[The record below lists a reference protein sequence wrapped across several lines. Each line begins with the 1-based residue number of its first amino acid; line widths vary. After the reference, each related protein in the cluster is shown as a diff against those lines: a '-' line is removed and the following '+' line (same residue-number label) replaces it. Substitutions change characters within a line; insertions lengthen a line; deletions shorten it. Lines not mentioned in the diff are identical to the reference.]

1 MTKIALLFDSTY
13 GDTFY
18 KGIADAFTEFGVD
31 VFYVNVHGIE
41 TKFYDIC
48 KKIKFFNADLLIN
61 FNNFFPIE
69 YKKYLPKKILTID
82 VDTPE
87 NFINKDDFINDIKL
101 RKRYYSSIQSCYPQ
115 FLSKYF
121 PEIKKELYTTNTFW
135 LPPASN
141 FKNVN
146 LDFKRNIFF
155 VGTNWNYGLYDVFN
169 ATNINILK
177 LLYSYFENDY
187 SFSVTEI
194 AEKNGIKIPSYL
206 NDFSFKWNVS
216 GLRRVEF
223 LSMLVDLGLEVYGDR
238 WDLLKHNMD
247 LLKVV
252 KNKKILTPD
261 ELNYYYNSSK
271 ISVNFSHPQAISGFS
286 FRCLDIMASASC
298 ILTEWKPD
306 FEKIFGDSISKEV
319 QDVIFYSDKF
329 DLREKA
335 KYLLSHED
343 FRLRCVKECNQA
355 IEKNG
360 RWVHRIEQIL
370 KYFGILNHQVK
381 AKGKVLNYNKWLYL
395 NDCKE
400 SREKLVNKENSNFLS
415 SRFFYN
421 FGDVIYF
428 YGPNNNSLN
437 YIVSGFSNSENNF
450 TWSSAF
456 NSELFFDLSMN
467 KVFLNKIKIMID
479 YISFCDNQDVIIF
492 VNSIKVAEL
501 NFNNSHKIE
510 FEVPID
516 CIQDGKLS
524 LLFFFPGA
532 VIPADTSPESLDVRR
547 ISVAFKKMQ
556 LINFEG

>member
-13 GDTFY
+13 GDSFY
-18 KGIADAFTEFGVD
+18 KGIAEAFTEFGVE
-31 VFYVNVHGIE
+31 VFYVNIHGIE
-41 TKFYDIC
+41 SKFFDIC
-48 KKIKFFNADLLIN
+48 HKIKFFKADLLIN

-87 NFINKDDFINDIKL
+87 NFINKDDFINDMKL
-101 RKRYYSSIQSCYPQ
+101 HKRYYASIQSCYPQ

-121 PEIKKELYTTNTFW
+121 PEIKKETYKTNTFW

-169 ATNINILK
+169 ETNTNILK
-177 LLYSYFENDY
+177 LLYSYFDKDY
-187 SFSVTEI
+187 SFSVTDT
-194 AEKNGIKIPSYL
+194 AEKNGITLPTNL
-206 NDFSFKWNVS
+206 NDFSFKWNMS
-216 GLRRVEF
+216 GLRRVEY

-238 WDLLKHNMD
+238 WDLLKHNFD
-247 LLKVV
+247 LLRVV
-252 KNKKILTPD
+252 KNQKILNPD
-261 ELNYYYNSSK
+261 ELNNYYNTSK
-271 ISVNFSHPQAISGFS
+271 ISVNFSHPQALSGFS
-286 FRCLDIMASASC
+286 FRCLDIMSSASC

-306 FEKIFGDSISKEV
+306 FEKIFGDTISKDV

-335 KYLLSHED
+335 KYLLSNED

-360 RWVHRIEQIL
+360 RWQHRIEQIL
-370 KYFGILNHQVK
+370 KYFNFLDNKIK
-381 AKGKVLNYNKWLYL
+381 EKGKILNYNNWLYL
-395 NDCKE
+395 NDYKE
-400 SREKLVNKENSNFLS
+400 SGRKLVNKMSDNLLN

-428 YGPNNNSLN
+428 YGDNNNSLN
-437 YIVSGFSNSENNF
+437 YIVSGFSNSEKNF

-467 KVFLNKIKIMID
+467 KEILGKIKIIID
-479 YISFCDNQDVIIF
+479 FLSFHDNQDVIIF
-492 VNSIKVAEL
+492 ANSIKVAEL
-501 NFNNSHKIE
+501 NFDESHNIEIE
-510 FEVPID
+510 FSTS
-516 CIQDGKLS
+516 CIHNRKLS
-524 LLFFFPGA
+524 LLFFFPKA
-532 VIPADTSPESLDVRR
+532 AIPADENPESLDFRR
-547 ISVAFKKMQ
+547 ISVAFRKMQ
-556 LINFEG
+556 IINLKG